1 MNSNE
6 PVRIYFLGS
15 GKLGLPVLD
24 ALLADRQ
31 RLELCGVG
39 SQLDK
44 PVGRK
49 QIITPTALASH
60 ALSLGLSV
68 DRLKSVNDEAFLEKL
83 REMRVEIVLVVAFGQ
98 LLKAPLL
105 ALPSCG
111 CLNVHASLL
120 PRYRGACP
128 INSAILN
135 GDAETGVA
143 FMQMD
148 KGLDTGAVYQ
158 TVKLPILP
166 DDNTETLEARLSVLA
181 AQHIG
186 DVCWK
191 IAREGLQAVPQPT
204 ASMPSVKKICK
215 GDACVDWHFDAEKLS
230 RMVRAYIPWPHL
242 RTLVPDTDGKLKQ
255 LQILQAE
262 VVEGD
267 DAARPGQVLEA
278 KKALSVECGS
288 HALRITRVIPEGKK
302 EMDAAAFLRGNP
314 LPLGTILPDFPR
326 L

>member
-15 GKLGLPVLD
+15 GKLGRPVLD
-24 ALLADRQ
+24 ALATDPRV
-31 RLELCGVG
+31 ELCGVG
-39 SQLDK
+39 SQPDK

-49 QIITPTALASH
+49 QIITPTALACH
-60 ALSLGLSV
+60 ALSRGIPV
-68 DRLKSVNDEAFLEKL
+68 DRLSSVNAEGFLADL
-83 REMRVEIVLVVAFGQ
+83 REKQVEILLVVAFGQ
-98 LLKAPLL
+98 LLKEPLL
-105 ALPSCG
+105 ALPSCC

-135 GDAETGVA
+135 GDSETGVA

-148 KGLDTGAVYQ
+148 KGLDTGAVYE

-166 DDNTETLEARLSVLA
+166 DDDTETLEARLAVLA
-181 AQHIG
+181 GQHIV
-186 DVCWK
+186 DICWK
-191 IAREGLQAVPQPT
+191 VAREGLQAVPQT
-204 ASMPSVKKICK
+204 EATMPSVRKISKK
-215 GDACVDWHFDAEKLS
+215 DACIDWHCEAERLS
-230 RMVRAYIPWPHL
+230 RMVRAYIPWPHV
-242 RTLVPDTDGKLKQ
+242 RALVPDPDGKLKQ
-255 LQILQAE
+255 MQILQAS

-267 DAARPGQVLEA
+267 SAARPGQVLEA
-278 KKALSVECGS
+278 KKALTVACGAG
-288 HALRITRVIPEGKK
+288 ALRITQIIPEGKK